1 MSSSAPGKLVV
12 VGTGLIGGSF
22 ALGLKEVGKV
32 GSVVGV
38 GRGRGNL
45 DQALRLGVIDRAYTR
60 DEGWTAELADAALVL
75 LATPVGEMPALFVA
89 IAPHLGP
96 GTIVSDAGSTKQDVI
111 AAARTTLGSALSR
124 FVPAHPIAGSER
136 SGAAAASASLFRG
149 RQVVLTPLP
158 ETDPSAVERVREWW
172 TQCGGIVT
180 LLTAERHD
188 ALLSAVSHLPH
199 LLAFALIGEIA
210 SRPDAADYWRVAGTG
225 LRDFTR
231 LAESH
236 PDMWRDI
243 CIANAVRLR
252 ADLAAYQQELSRI
265 DATLARGDGAALGDL
280 FVRAGAA
287 RAARLA
293 GRRGGDDVG

>member
-1 MSSSAPGKLVV
+1 MSADAQGKLVV

-22 ALGLKEVGKV
+22 ALALKDAGKA
-32 GSVVGV
+32 GSIVGV
-38 GRGRGNL
+38 GRGRDNL
-45 DQALRLGVIDRAYTR
+45 DHALRLGVVDRAYTLSE
-60 DEGWTAELADAALVL
+60 DWTAELADAALVL
-75 LATPVGEMPALFVA
+75 LATPVGEMPALFAA
-89 IAPHLGP
+89 IAPHLGSA
-96 GTIVSDAGSTKQDVI
+96 TIVSDAGSTKQDVV
-111 AAARTTLGSALSR
+111 AAARAALGAAFSR

-149 RQVVLTPLP
+149 RPVVLTPLP
-158 ETDPSAVERVREWW
+158 ETNPAAVERVREWW
-172 TQCGGIVT
+172 TQCGGVVAI
-180 LLTAERHD
+180 LTAERHD

-199 LLAFALIGEIA
+199 LLAFALIGELA

-252 ADLAAYQQELSRI
+252 ADLAVYRQELARI
-265 DATLARGDGAALGDL
+265 DAMLASGDGAALSGL
-280 FVRAGAA
+280 FARAGAA
-287 RAARLA
+287 RAALLP
-293 GRRGGDDVG
+293 GRRGGGDVD

>member
-1 MSSSAPGKLVV
+1 VSSSAPGKLVV

-75 LATPVGEMPALFVA
+75 LATPVGEMPALFAA

-180 LLTAERHD
+180 LLTAGRHD

-252 ADLAAYQQELSRI
+252 ADLAAYRQQLDRI
-265 DATLARGDGAALGDL
+265 DAMLASADGVALGRL
-280 FVRAGAA
+280 FARSGAA
-287 RAARLA
+287 RAALLA
-293 GRRGGDDVG
+293 GRRGGDDVD

>member
-1 MSSSAPGKLVV
+1 
-12 VGTGLIGGSF
+12 
-22 ALGLKEVGKV
+22 
-32 GSVVGV
+32 
-38 GRGRGNL
+38 NL
-45 DQALRLGVIDRAYTR
+45 DQALRLAIIDRAYTR
-60 DEGWTAELADAALVL
+60 DEGWTAELADATLVL
-75 LATPVGEMPALFVA
+75 LATPVGEMPALFAA

-111 AAARTTLGSALSR
+111 AAARTTLGAVLPR

-158 ETDPSAVERVREWW
+158 ETDPGAVERVREWW
-172 TQCGGIVT
+172 MQCGGIVT
-180 LLTAERHD
+180 LLSAERHD

-199 LLAFALIGEIA
+199 LLAFALIGELA
-210 SRPDAADYWRVAGTG
+210 ARSDAADYWRVAGTG

-243 CIANAVRLR
+243 CIANAARLR
-252 ADLAAYQQELSRI
+252 ADLAAYRRELERI
-265 DATLARGDGAALGDL
+265 DAMLARGDGTALSAL
-280 FVRAGAA
+280 FQRAGAA
-287 RAARLA
+287 RAALLS
-293 GRRGGDDVG
+293 GRRGGGDVE

>member
-75 LATPVGEMPALFVA
+75 LATPVGEMPALFAA

-158 ETDPSAVERVREWW
+158 ETDPAAVERVRAWW

>member
-1 MSSSAPGKLVV
+1 M
-12 VGTGLIGGSF
+12 
-22 ALGLKEVGKV
+22 
-32 GSVVGV
+32 
-38 GRGRGNL
+38 
-45 DQALRLGVIDRAYTR
+45 
-60 DEGWTAELADAALVL
+60 L
-75 LATPVGEMPALFVA
+75 LATPVGEMPALFAA

-96 GTIVSDAGSTKQDVI
+96 ATIVSDAGSTKQDVI
-111 AAARTTLGSALSR
+111 AAARTTLGTAFSR

-158 ETDPSAVERVREWW
+158 ETDPAAVERVREWW

-180 LLTAERHD
+180 LLSAERHD

-199 LLAFALIGEIA
+199 LLAFALIGELA
-210 SRPDAADYWRVAGTG
+210 DRPDAADYWRVAGTG

-252 ADLAAYQQELSRI
+252 ADLAAYRQQLDRI
-265 DATLARGDGAALGDL
+265 DAMLAGGDGAALGGL
-280 FVRAGAA
+280 FARSGAA
-287 RAARLA
+287 RAALLA

>member
-75 LATPVGEMPALFVA
+75 LATPVGEMPALFAA

-236 PDMWRDI
+236 PDVWRDI